1 LATSTD
7 GVEVPAGP
15 APEPPGGA
23 GAGGTAEPGAAEA
36 ESPSVVSTRTVEIV
50 VAILLLGF
58 AGLMGFD
65 NWRTGMGWAA
75 DGPKAGYF
83 PFYLSV
89 ILGCASLFW
98 LAEATLKRPRKASPP
113 KSFVNRE
120 QLRRVLQVFV
130 PTVLFCVATQFLGL
144 YVASFLLVAGFMR
157 FVGRI
162 AWWKS
167 IVTSL
172 VFALAM
178 FYVFDMAFDVIMPKG
193 PLEAL
198 FGR

>member
-1 LATSTD
+1 VA
-7 GVEVPAGP
+7 
-15 APEPPGGA
+15 
-23 GAGGTAEPGAAEA
+23 
-36 ESPSVVSTRTVEIV
+36 STRTVEIV

-58 AGLMGFD
+58 SGLMGFD
-65 NWRTGMGWAA
+65 NWRTGMGWAP

-89 ILGCASLFW
+89 IMACASIYW
-98 LAEATLKRPRKASPP
+98 LVEAALKSAASST
-113 KSFVNRE
+113 SFVNRE
-120 QLRRVLQVFV
+120 QLGRVLKVFV
-130 PTVLFCVATQFLGL
+130 PTVLFCAATQFLGL

-162 AWWKS
+162 AWWKC
-167 IVTSL
+167 IVTSA
-172 VFALAM
+172 VFSVAM
-178 FYVFDMAFDVIMPKG
+178 FVVFDLAFDVIMPKG

>member
-1 LATSTD
+1 MSTE
-7 GVEVPAGP
+7 GVEEPAT
-15 APEPPGGA
+15 ADSTGGA
-23 GAGGTAEPGAAEA
+23 GREDTTDGSGAAA
-36 ESPSVVSTRTVEIV
+36 AASPPVASTRTVEIV
-50 VAILLLGF
+50 AAALLLGF

-65 NWRTGMGWAA
+65 NWRTGMGWAP

-89 ILGCASLFW
+89 ILGCASLYW
-98 LAEATLKRPRKASPP
+98 LVEAGLKRRSSASPP
-113 KSFVNRE
+113 KAFLRRE
-120 QLRRVLQVFV
+120 QLVRVLQVFV
-130 PTVLFCVATQFLGL
+130 PAALFCGATQLLGV
-144 YVASFLLVAGFMR
+144 YVASFLLIAGFMR
-157 FVGRI
+157 WVGRI

-172 VFALAM
+172 VFAASM
-178 FYVFDMAFDVIMPKG
+178 FAVFDMAFDVLMPKG